1 MAVSDARLTPLDST
15 FLELEQADE
24 GAMMHIGG
32 ALIFEPEPGT
42 GATPSLDAVTTLLEE
57 RLAMLPR
64 FHCRLS
70 DKRVHGLQRPAWVED
85 PSFDIRAH
93 VRHAT
98 LPAPGG
104 DAQLHEW
111 LGDFWSH
118 RLDRARPLWE
128 MTLVD
133 GLADGGWMLATKT
146 HHALVDGV
154 ASVDVGHV
162 LLDAERHPAPR
173 AAAPAPA
180 VRPGHADRPGP
191 GTNGIDSA
199 SDGAAAAGG
208 NPLPGWLS
216 PRVAARVAR
225 AAIDTARHP
234 RRLIRAGEAA
244 VAMSEVLWQ
253 DEVIASRQSSLNV
266 PIGTSRRF
274 TSVPF
279 ALAEVKEIKGS
290 LGGTV
295 NDVVLA
301 VSTGA
306 LRRLLDDRGEELEH
320 PLRAMVPVNL
330 RGEDHDD
337 LGNQVT
343 SLFVELPIGEVDVR
357 DRYERTRAAAT
368 QLKSGTAAL
377 GGSTIVLVAGAAPP
391 LLHESIAKALFAAR
405 LFNITITNVPGPQ
418 IPLYGLGTRLQRIL
432 PLVPLFADHAL
443 GMAIVSY
450 DGELVFGINADRAAT
465 PDLDVLETALRD
477 EFAALLCLAR
487 A

>member
-1 MAVSDARLTPLDST
+1 MAISDTRLTSLDST

-42 GATPSLDAVTTLLEE
+42 GATPSLDAVTALLEE
-57 RLAMLPR
+57 RLALLPR

-70 DKRVHGLQRPAWVED
+70 EKRVHGLQRPAWVED
-85 PSFDIRAH
+85 PSFDIHAH

-104 DAQLHEW
+104 ETQLHDW

-118 RLDRARPLWE
+118 RLDRGRPLWE

-162 LLDAERHPAPR
+162 LLDAERHPAPP
-173 AAAPAPA
+173 APAPA
-180 VRPGHADRPGP
+180 ARPGP
-191 GTNGIDSA
+191 ADAPATGAVPGTDSD
-199 SDGAAAAGG
+199 SGSSGGGA
-208 NPLPGWLS
+208 PLPGWLS
-216 PRVAARVAR
+216 PRIAGRLAR
-225 AAIDTARHP
+225 ATIDTALHP

-253 DEVIASRQSSLNV
+253 DEVIPSRHSSINV

-274 TSVPF
+274 ASVPF
-279 ALAEVKEIKGS
+279 ALDEVKEIKGE

-306 LRRLLDDRGEELEH
+306 LRRLLDERGEELAH

-330 RGEDHDD
+330 RGEDHDH

-343 SLFVELPIGEVDVR
+343 SLFVELPIGEADILE
-357 DRYERTRAAAT
+357 RYERTRAAAT

-418 IPLYGLGTRLQRIL
+418 IPLYGVGTRLQRIL
-432 PLVPLFADHAL
+432 PLVPLFADHAV

-465 PDLDVLETALRD
+465 PDLDTLATALRD
-477 EFAALLCLAR
+477 EFAALLALAR